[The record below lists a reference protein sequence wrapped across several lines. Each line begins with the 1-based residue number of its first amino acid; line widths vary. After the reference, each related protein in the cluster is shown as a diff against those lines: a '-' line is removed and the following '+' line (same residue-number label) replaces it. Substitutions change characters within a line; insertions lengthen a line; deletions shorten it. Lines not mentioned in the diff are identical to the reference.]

1 MKIGE
6 IILDYRTRM
15 DISQRQF
22 ARRCDL
28 SNSYISFLEKD
39 VNPQT
44 GKPLVPTLEQYKKL
58 ATGMDMSLQQLFEM
72 LDQDAPVSMEFSH
85 SDDSVLPSD
94 IPRTSEAR
102 ILAKGIDKLP
112 QEQREQALSV
122 IRAMFVKYADFFE
135 KENDNDDA

>member
-44 GKPLVPTLEQYKKL
+44 GRPLVPTLEQYKKL

-85 SDDSVLPSD
+85 SDEAPDKQSYTPKTV
-94 IPRTSEAR
+94 EAR
-102 ILAKGIDKLP
+102 SLAKGMDSMPEARRKAIMEFMISMAPDIFK
-112 QEQREQALSV
+112 EGN
-122 IRAMFVKYADFFE
+122 
-135 KENDNDDA
+135 ENDDT